1 MEFLRSFLRHHLAG
15 KPVVASPNVDCFL
28 RLSSSIIIFSH
39 VHSNA
44 SCILMCSARRECEG
58 GGGGGGHVYLFMITL
73 LNYFNIYGFY
83 VNREPQV
90 HQFFYNCEVLPP
102 FK

>member
-1 MEFLRSFLRHHLAG
+1 M
-15 KPVVASPNVDCFL
+15 K
-28 RLSSSIIIFSH
+28 
-39 VHSNA
+39 
-44 SCILMCSARRECEG
+44 

-73 LNYFNIYGFY
+73 LNYFNIYEFY

-90 HQFFYNCEVLPP
+90 HQFFYNCEVSPS

>member
-1 MEFLRSFLRHHLAG
+1 M
-15 KPVVASPNVDCFL
+15 VASPNVDCFL
-28 RLSSSIIIFSH
+28 RLFSSIIIFSH

-44 SCILMCSARRECEG
+44 SFILMG

-73 LNYFNIYGFY
+73 LNYFNIYGSY
-83 VNREPQV
+83 VTREPQV
-90 HQFFYNCEVLPP
+90 PQFFFNCEVLPS

>member
-1 MEFLRSFLRHHLAG
+1 
-15 KPVVASPNVDCFL
+15 
-28 RLSSSIIIFSH
+28 
-39 VHSNA
+39 
-44 SCILMCSARRECEG
+44 MCSARRECE

-90 HQFFYNCEVLPP
+90 HQFFYNYEVLPS